1 MSGGVANLGPGL
13 TLKGE
18 LTGQEIVYLD
28 CKVEGP
34 VNFGGNRVTIGRSSV
49 VEGDI
54 VAREAVLHGKLSG
67 DLRAHDRVEVK
78 KGGSL
83 VGDLVTGRISIEE
96 GAYLKG
102 HIEVD
107 EQQATEGDL
116 GVDSAPRRK
125 SIIEFRGASGR
136 HSCLCGFRLLRRCE
150 SQAGVPALPFYAAE
164 FAARCTRRQPK

>member
-1 MSGGVANLGPGL
+1 MWNNAPGNQPPAPKSSYTAYDDFKPAQNQQQAPNGSTSLGPGL
-13 TLKGE
+13 TLRGE
-18 LTGQEIVYLD
+18 LTGQEDVFLD
-28 CKVEGP
+28 CQVEGP

-49 VEGDI
+49 VKGDI

-96 GAYLKG
+96 GAYFKG

-107 EQQATEGDL
+107 PSSKPLNAGLADL
-116 GVDSAPRRK
+116 LPRAK
-125 SIIEFRGASGR
+125 D
-136 HSCLCGFRLLRRCE
+136 
-150 SQAGVPALPFYAAE
+150 
-164 FAARCTRRQPK
+164 